1 MNVILHVTKREQ
13 WEQGKLAGVYS
24 DDTLDSQGFIHC
36 STPRQVIKVA
46 NALFRAQKELVLLC
60 IESDKVRAEI
70 RYEGCEGGERYPHI
84 YGPLNIDAVIK
95 VLDFEPGED
104 GMFEL
109 PREIADV
116 ASQRGWGSW
125 SLFR

>member
-24 DDTLDSQGFIHC
+24 DDTLDSQGFIHW

-84 YGPLNIDAVIK
+84 YAVIK

>member
-1 MNVILHVTKREQ
+1 MNVILHIAKREQ
-13 WEQGKLAGVYS
+13 WERGKAAGVYGG
-24 DDTLDSQGFIHC
+24 DTLNSQGFIHC
-36 STPRQVIKVA
+36 STSQQVIKVV

-95 VLDFEPGED
+95 VLDFEPGEE
-104 GMFEL
+104 GFFEL
-109 PREIADV
+109 PREIAN
-116 ASQRGWGSW
+116 ATE
-125 SLFR
+125 L